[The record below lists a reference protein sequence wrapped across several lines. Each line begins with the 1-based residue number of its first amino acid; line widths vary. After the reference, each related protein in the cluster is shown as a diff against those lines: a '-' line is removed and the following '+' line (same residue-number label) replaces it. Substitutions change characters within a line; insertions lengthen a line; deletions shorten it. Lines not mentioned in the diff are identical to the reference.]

1 MTTIK
6 QHIPTEF
13 IQKFTSSQAWEYLIV
28 PYDMV
33 NSVLLCY
40 GQKDKQYDYICQE
53 IDVLYDIKIE
63 ITQIAEDELQRLLSQ
78 YYRAD
83 AREKRSAISRSITEI
98 GSGQGFLFGFIEE
111 AFDNYASDIHIESY
125 EERCRI
131 RLRID
136 GKLIEKYIIE
146 KMNYASLINQIKIL
160 ANLDISERRLPQ
172 DGRILY
178 NRNGKKF
185 DVRVSSLPAIYG
197 EKIVMRLL
205 TRHIELLEL
214 SNLGF
219 SKRQLDDYYKVIEKP
234 HGMILICGPTG
245 SGKSTTLYA
254 TLRRLNKESGN
265 ILTIEDPVE
274 YTLTGV
280 NQVQL
285 KDEIGLTFA
294 SALRTFL
301 RQDPDIIMLGEIRDT
316 ETAQMAIRSS
326 LTGHLIFSTIHT
338 NSAWGSVSRLIDMG
352 VHPYLIANTLIM
364 CVSQRLIRLLCPHC
378 KQKKEIDEED
388 IKELLFDKNIQYYYE
403 AKGCNK
409 CYYTGYS
416 GRRAIYEVIPID
428 DELAISVRN
437 NESDVEQL
445 LKTRGIISLKDAG
458 FKMLQNGETS
468 IEELIPLLRD

>member
-1 MTTIK
+1 MITVK
-6 QHIPTEF
+6 QHIAVEL
-13 IQKFTSSQAWEYLIV
+13 IQKFTSAQAWEYLLI
-28 PYDMV
+28 PYDTD
-33 NSVLLCY
+33 SDVLLCY
-40 GQKDKQYDYICQE
+40 GQSGKQYGYICQE
-53 IDVLYDIKIE
+53 IDVLYNIRIKVTPVDDE
-63 ITQIAEDELQRLLSQ
+63 QIQKLLRQ
-78 YYRAD
+78 YYRVD
-83 AREKRSAISRSITEI
+83 SREKGNVSRSISEI
-98 GSGQGFLFGFIEE
+98 GSGQGFLMGLIEE
-111 AFDNYASDIHIESY
+111 AFDNYASDIHIECY

-136 GKLIEKYIIE
+136 GKLLERYVIEKI
-146 KMNYASLINQIKIL
+146 NYASLVNQIKIL

-214 SNLGF
+214 ANLGF
-219 SKRQLDDYYKVIEKP
+219 SERQLNDYYRVIEKP

-254 TLRRLNKESGN
+254 TLRRLNNESSN

-274 YTLTGV
+274 YTLAGV

-294 SALRTFL
+294 NALRTFL

-316 ETAQMAIRSS
+316 ETAQIAIRSS

-338 NSAWGSVSRLIDMG
+338 NSAWGSVTRLIDMG

-364 CVSQRLIRLLCPHC
+364 CLSQRLIRLLCPHC
-378 KQKKEIDEED
+378 KQKKDIINND
-388 IKELLFDKNIQYYYE
+388 IKELLQNGDILYHYE
-403 AKGCNK
+403 AKGCDK
-409 CYYTGYS
+409 CFYTGYS

-428 DELAISVRN
+428 DELSVAIRN
-437 NESDVEQL
+437 TESDIEPL
-445 LKTRGIISLKDAG
+445 LKTRGIVSLKEEG
-458 FKMLQNGETS
+458 IEMLKKGETS
-468 IEELIPLLRD
+468 LEELIPLLRN

>member
-1 MTTIK
+1 MTEIK
-6 QHIPTEF
+6 QHIATEL
-13 IQKFTSSQAWEYLIV
+13 IQKFTSSQAWEYVLV
-28 PYDMV
+28 PYDMI
-33 NSVLLCY
+33 NNVLSCY
-40 GQKDKQYDYICQE
+40 GQDGNEYGYICQE
-53 IDVLYDIKIE
+53 IDVLYNIKINVTLVDNE
-63 ITQIAEDELQRLLSQ
+63 QIQKLLRQ

-83 AREKRSAISRSITEI
+83 SREKGNISRSITEI
-98 GSGQGFLFGFIEE
+98 GSGQGFLMGLIEE

-136 GKLIEKYIIE
+136 GKLLEKYVIE
-146 KMNYASLINQIKIL
+146 KMNYASLVNQIKIL

-219 SKRQLDDYYKVIEKP
+219 SQRQLNDYYKSIEKP

-254 TLRRLNKESGN
+254 TLRRLNNESGN

-274 YTLTGV
+274 YTLGGV

-285 KDEIGLTFA
+285 KEEIGLTFA

-338 NSAWGSVSRLIDMG
+338 NSAWGSVTRLVDMG

-364 CVSQRLIRLLCPHC
+364 CVSQRLVRLLCQHC
-378 KQKKEIDEED
+378 KQKEEITNKE
-388 IKELLFDKNIQYYYE
+388 IKELLPDSDINHHYT
-403 AKGCNK
+403 AKGCDK

-428 DELAISVRN
+428 EELSAAIRTT
-437 NESDVEQL
+437 EPDVEPL
-445 LKTRGIISLKDAG
+445 LKIRGIVSLKDAG
-458 FKMLQNGETS
+458 IEMLIKGETS
-468 IEELIPLLRD
+468 FEELIPLLRN

>member
-1 MTTIK
+1 MTAIK
-6 QHIPTEF
+6 QHIDIEL
-13 IQKFTSSQAWEYLIV
+13 IQMLTSAQAWEYLLV
-28 PYDMV
+28 PYDMEKDT
-33 NSVLLCY
+33 LLCY
-40 GQKDKQYDYICQE
+40 GQDGRQYDYTCQE
-53 IDVLYDIKIE
+53 IDVLYNIKAAVTPISDE
-63 ITQIAEDELQRLLSQ
+63 QIQKLLRQ
-78 YYRAD
+78 YYRTD
-83 AREKRSAISRSITEI
+83 SREKGNISRSITEI
-98 GSGQGFLFGFIEE
+98 GSGQGFLMGLIEE
-111 AFDNYASDIHIESY
+111 AFDNYASDIHIECY

-136 GKLIEKYIIE
+136 GKLLERYVIEKA
-146 KMNYASLINQIKIL
+146 NYASLVNQIKIL
-160 ANLDISERRLPQ
+160 SSLDISERRLPQ

-185 DVRVSSLPAIYG
+185 DVRVSSLPTIYG

-214 SNLGF
+214 ANLGF
-219 SKRQLDDYYKVIEKP
+219 SERQLGDYYKVIEKP
-234 HGMILICGPTG
+234 HGIVLICGPTG

-254 TLRRLNKESGN
+254 TLRRLNKESDN

-274 YTLTGV
+274 YTLAGV

-316 ETAQMAIRSS
+316 ETAQIAIRSS

-338 NSAWGSVSRLIDMG
+338 NNAWGSVTRLTDMG
-352 VHPYLIANTLIM
+352 IHPYLIANTLIM

-378 KQKKEIDEED
+378 KQKKEIFSSD
-388 IKELLFDKNIQYYYE
+388 IKELLSGNDIVYHYE
-403 AKGCNK
+403 AQGCDK
-409 CYYTGYS
+409 CFYTGYS

-428 DELAISVRN
+428 DELSVAIRN
-437 NESDVEQL
+437 TESDIEPL
-445 LKTRGIISLKDAG
+445 LKSRGIISLKDAG
-458 FKMLQNGETS
+458 LEMIKNGETS
-468 IEELIPLLRD
+468 LEELIPLLRN

>member
-1 MTTIK
+1 MITVK
-6 QHIPTEF
+6 QHIAIEL
-13 IQKFTSSQAWEYLIV
+13 IQKLTSAQAWEYLLI
-28 PYDMV
+28 PYETD
-33 NSVLLCY
+33 NDALLCY
-40 GQKDKQYDYICQE
+40 GQNGKQYGYICQE
-53 IDVLYDIKIE
+53 IDVLYNIKINVTPVDDE
-63 ITQIAEDELQRLLSQ
+63 QIQKLLRQ
-78 YYRAD
+78 YYRVD
-83 AREKRSAISRSITEI
+83 SREKGNVSRSINEI
-98 GSGQGFLFGFIEE
+98 GSGQGFLMGLIEE
-111 AFDNYASDIHIESY
+111 AFDNYASDIHIECY

-136 GKLIEKYIIE
+136 GKLLEKYVIEKI
-146 KMNYASLINQIKIL
+146 NYASLVNQIKIL

-219 SKRQLDDYYKVIEKP
+219 SERQLNDYYRVIEKP

-254 TLRRLNKESGN
+254 TLRRLNKESDN

-274 YTLTGV
+274 YTLAGV

-294 SALRTFL
+294 NALRTFL

-316 ETAQMAIRSS
+316 ETAQIAIRSS

-338 NSAWGSVSRLIDMG
+338 NSAWGSVTRLVDMG

-364 CVSQRLIRLLCPHC
+364 CLSQRLIRLLCPHC
-378 KQKKEIDEED
+378 KQKKEIINED
-388 IKELLFDKNIQYYYE
+388 IKKLLQDSNIDYHYE
-403 AKGCNK
+403 AKGCDK
-409 CYYTGYS
+409 CFYTGYS

-428 DELAISVRN
+428 DELSVAIRN
-437 NESDVEQL
+437 TESDIEPL
-445 LKTRGIISLKDAG
+445 LKTRGIVSLKDAG
-458 FKMLQNGETS
+458 LEMLKKGETS
-468 IEELIPLLRD
+468 LEELIPLLRN

>member
-1 MTTIK
+1 MTEIK
-6 QHIPTEF
+6 QHIATEF
-13 IQKFTSSQAWEYLIV
+13 IQKFTSAQAWEYMLV
-28 PYDMV
+28 PYDS
-33 NSVLLCY
+33 NDNILLCY
-40 GQKDKQYDYICQE
+40 GQAGRQYDPVCQE
-53 IDVLYDIKIE
+53 IDVLYNIKISVTALAE
-63 ITQIAEDELQRLLSQ
+63 EQIQKLLRQ
-78 YYRAD
+78 YYRID
-83 AREKRSAISRSITEI
+83 SREKGNISRSITEI
-98 GSGQGFLFGFIEE
+98 GNGQGFLMGLIEE

-136 GKLIEKYIIE
+136 GKLLEKYVIEKV
-146 KMNYASLINQIKIL
+146 NYASLVNQIKIL

-219 SKRQLDDYYKVIEKP
+219 SNRQLEDYYKAIENP

-274 YTLTGV
+274 YTLGGV

-285 KDEIGLTFA
+285 KDEIGLSFA

-338 NSAWGSVSRLIDMG
+338 NSAWGSVTRLIDMG

-364 CVSQRLIRLLCPHC
+364 SVSQRLVRLLCPHC
-378 KQKKEIDEED
+378 KQKEEISDD
-388 IKELLFDKNIQYYYE
+388 IKQLLPKESVSQHYT
-403 AKGCNK
+403 AKGCDK

-416 GRRAIYEVIPID
+416 GRRAIYEVIPVD
-428 DELAISVRN
+428 DELSIAIRN
-437 NESDVEQL
+437 TESDVEEL
-445 LKTRGIISLKDAG
+445 LKTRGIVSLKETG
-458 FKMLQNGETS
+458 IEMLKKGETS
-468 IEELIPLLRD
+468 IEELIPLLRN

>member
-1 MTTIK
+1 MTDIK
-6 QHIPTEF
+6 QHIAIEL
-13 IQKFTSSQAWEYLIV
+13 IQMFTSAQAWEYLLV
-28 PYDMV
+28 PYDTE
-33 NSVLLCY
+33 NDTLLCY
-40 GQKDKQYDYICQE
+40 GQEGRQYDYICQE
-53 IDVLYDIKIE
+53 IDVLYNIKAAVTLISDE
-63 ITQIAEDELQRLLSQ
+63 QIQKLLRQ
-78 YYRAD
+78 YYRTD
-83 AREKRSAISRSITEI
+83 SREKGNVSRSITEI
-98 GSGQGFLFGFIEE
+98 GSGQGFLMGLIEE
-111 AFDNYASDIHIESY
+111 AFDNYASDIHIECY

-136 GKLIEKYIIE
+136 GKLLERYVIEKT
-146 KMNYASLINQIKIL
+146 NYASLVNQIKIL
-160 ANLDISERRLPQ
+160 SSLDISERRLPQ

-185 DVRVSSLPAIYG
+185 DVRVSSLPTIYG

-214 SNLGF
+214 ANLGF
-219 SKRQLDDYYKVIEKP
+219 SERQLGDYYKVIEKP
-234 HGMILICGPTG
+234 HGIVLICGPTG

-254 TLRRLNKESGN
+254 TLRRLNKESDN

-274 YTLTGV
+274 YTLAGV

-316 ETAQMAIRSS
+316 ETAQIAIRSS

-338 NSAWGSVSRLIDMG
+338 NNAWGSVTRLIDMG
-352 VHPYLIANTLIM
+352 IHPYLIANTLIM

-378 KQKKEIDEED
+378 KQKKEISNRD
-388 IKELLFDKNIQYYYE
+388 IKELLSGNDILYHYE
-403 AKGCNK
+403 AQGCDK
-409 CYYTGYS
+409 CFYTGYS

-428 DELAISVRN
+428 DELSVAIRN
-437 NESDVEQL
+437 TESDIEPL
-445 LKTRGIISLKDAG
+445 LKSRGIISLKDAG
-458 FKMLQNGETS
+458 LEMIKNGETS
-468 IEELIPLLRD
+468 LEELIPLLRN

>member
-1 MTTIK
+1 MITVK
-6 QHIPTEF
+6 QHIAVEL
-13 IQKFTSSQAWEYLIV
+13 IQKFTSAQAWEYLLI
-28 PYDMV
+28 PYDMD
-33 NSVLLCY
+33 NDVLLCY
-40 GQKDKQYDYICQE
+40 GQDGKQYDSICQE
-53 IDVLYDIKIE
+53 IDVLYNIKINV
-63 ITQIAEDELQRLLSQ
+63 TFVDDGQIQKLLRQ
-78 YYRAD
+78 YYRVD
-83 AREKRSAISRSITEI
+83 SREKGNVSLSISEI
-98 GSGQGFLFGFIEE
+98 GSGQGFLMGLIEE
-111 AFDNYASDIHIESY
+111 AFDNYASDIHVESY

-136 GKLIEKYIIE
+136 GKLLEKYVIEKI
-146 KMNYASLINQIKIL
+146 NYASLVNQIKIL

-185 DVRVSSLPAIYG
+185 DVRVSSLPTIYG

-219 SKRQLDDYYKVIEKP
+219 SERQLNDYYKVIEKP

-274 YTLTGV
+274 YTLAGV

-294 SALRTFL
+294 NALRTFL

-316 ETAQMAIRSS
+316 ETAQIAIRSS

-338 NSAWGSVSRLIDMG
+338 NSAWGSVTRLIDMG

-364 CVSQRLIRLLCPHC
+364 CLSQRLIRLLCPHC
-378 KQKKEIDEED
+378 KQKKDIIGND
-388 IKELLFDKNIQYYYE
+388 IKELLQNSDISYYYE
-403 AKGCNK
+403 AKGCDR
-409 CYYTGYS
+409 CFYTGYS
-416 GRRAIYEVIPID
+416 GRRAIYEVIPV
-428 DELAISVRN
+428 DEELSVAIRN
-437 NESDVEQL
+437 TESDVESL
-445 LKTRGIISLKDAG
+445 LKSRGIISLKDAG
-458 FKMLQNGETS
+458 LEMLKTGETS
-468 IEELIPLLRD
+468 LEELIPLLRN